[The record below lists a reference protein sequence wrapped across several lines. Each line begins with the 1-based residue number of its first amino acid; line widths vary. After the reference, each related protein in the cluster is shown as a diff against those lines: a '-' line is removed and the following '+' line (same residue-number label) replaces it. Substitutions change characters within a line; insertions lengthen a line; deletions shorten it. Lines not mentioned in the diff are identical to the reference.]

1 MALNGNLRLAIS
13 SDGAL
18 FEPTLAFLRSCG
30 IGVSRSNPRRY
41 IADIP
46 ALPGVTVLFQRG
58 ADITPKVEEGSA
70 DLGVVGLDRYL
81 ERRSGGGD
89 TNIVIDDLDFGRCRL
104 VLGVPDSWVDV
115 VSLADLADLS
125 MEFRQQGRDLR
136 IVTKYPRLV
145 ERFLLRSGINL
156 FSLAHSSGTLE
167 AAVAMGF
174 ADMIA
179 DVSESGTTM
188 RENRLKTISGGS
200 IITSQACLIG
210 NHRLLRGDA
219 GKLDTAKTLVD
230 VMEGHLRARAY
241 YSVTAN
247 MRGETPEDVGRQVL
261 EHTEISGLRGPT
273 ISKVYS
279 EDGGGWYAATVII
292 RKQNLADAVN
302 RLRQA
307 GGTTVTVSH
316 LNYVFNSTC
325 EAQERLTGADQGRGD
340 FC

>member
-1 MALNGNLRLAIS
+1 MVFNGSLRLAIS

-18 FEPTLAFLRSCG
+18 FEPTQAFLRSCG

-46 ALPGVTVLFQRG
+46 ALPGVTVMFQRG

-81 ERRSGGGD
+81 EMSSEGADSGV
-89 TNIVIDDLDFGRCRL
+89 VIDDLDFGRCEL

-156 FSLAHSSGTLE
+156 FSLVHSSGTLE

-174 ADMIA
+174 ADIIA

-188 RENRLKTISGGS
+188 RENRLKTISGGT
-200 IITSQACLIG
+200 IISSQACLIS
-210 NHRLLRGDA
+210 NQRLLSADSA
-219 GKLDTAKTLVD
+219 KLDRAKRLVD
-230 VMEGHLRARAY
+230 VMEGASSIALLLQCYGEYARGNSGRCRTAGTGAHGDKRASGSDNREG
-241 YSVTAN
+241 VLTGR
-247 MRGETPEDVGRQVL
+247 RGMVRRDGHYQEAQPSGR
-261 EHTEISGLRGPT
+261 RGQ
-273 ISKVYS
+273 
-279 EDGGGWYAATVII
+279 AA
-292 RKQNLADAVN
+292 
-302 RLRQA
+302 A
-307 GGTTVTVSH
+307 GGR
-316 LNYVFNSTC
+316 N
-325 EAQERLTGADQGRGD
+325 ERNGL
-340 FC
+340 

>member
-1 MALNGNLRLAIS
+1 MALNGSLRLAIS

-18 FEPTLAFLRSCG
+18 FEPTQAFLRSCG

-41 IADIP
+41 IAGIP
-46 ALPGVTVLFQRG
+46 ALPGVTVMFQRG

-70 DLGVVGLDRYL
+70 DLGIVGLDRYL
-81 ERRSGGGD
+81 EMRSEGGD
-89 TNIVIDDLDFGRCRL
+89 SGVVIDDLDFGRCEL

-125 MEFRQQGRDLR
+125 MEFRQEGRDLR

-156 FSLAHSSGTLE
+156 FSLVHSSGTLE

-188 RENRLKTISGGS
+188 RENRLKTISGGT
-200 IITSQACLIG
+200 IISSQACLIS
-210 NHRLLRGDA
+210 NQRLLSDDD
-219 GKLDTAKTLVD
+219 GKLDRAKTLVD
-230 VMEGHLRARAY
+230 MIEGHLRSKAY

-247 MRGETPEDVGRQVL
+247 MRGEAPEDVARQVL

-273 ISKVYS
+273 IAKVYS
-279 EDGGGWYAATVII
+279 QDGVGWYAATVII
-292 RKQNLADAVN
+292 RKSRLSEAVN

-307 GGTTVTVSH
+307 GGTSVTVSD

-325 EAQERLTGADQGRGD
+325 EAQERLTRGS
-340 FC
+340 

>member
-1 MALNGNLRLAIS
+1 MALNGSLRLAIS

-18 FEPTLAFLRSCG
+18 FEPTQAFLRSCG
-30 IGVSRSNPRRY
+30 IGVSRSNSRRY

-58 ADITPKVEEGSA
+58 ADITPKIEEGSA
-70 DLGVVGLDRYL
+70 DLGIVGLDRYL
-81 ERRSGGGD
+81 EMRSEGGD
-89 TNIVIDDLDFGRCRL
+89 SGVVIDDLDFGRCRL

-156 FSLAHSSGTLE
+156 FSLVHSSGTLE
-167 AAVAMGF
+167 AAVAIGF

-179 DVSESGTTM
+179 DVSESGATM
-188 RENRLKTISGGS
+188 RENRLKTITGGT
-200 IITSQACLIG
+200 IISSQASLVS
-210 NHRLLRGDA
+210 NRRLLSEDA
-219 GKLDTAKTLVD
+219 RKLDSAKTLVD
-230 VMEGHLRARAY
+230 MIEGHLRSRAY
-241 YSVTAN
+241 YSITAN
-247 MRGETPEDVGRQVL
+247 MRGETPEDVARLVL
-261 EHTEISGLRGPT
+261 EHTDISGLRGPT
-273 ISKVYS
+273 IAKVYS
-279 EDGGGWYAATVII
+279 QDGVGWYAATII
-292 RKQNLADAVN
+292 VKKNRLTEAVN

-307 GGTTVTVSH
+307 GGTSVTVTD

-325 EAQERLTGADQGRGD
+325 EAQDRLTGGA
-340 FC
+340 

>member
-1 MALNGNLRLAIS
+1 MAFNGSLRLAIS

-18 FEPTLAFLRSCG
+18 FEPTQTFLRSCG

-46 ALPGVTVLFQRG
+46 ALPGVTVMFQRG
-58 ADITPKVEEGSA
+58 ADIAPKVEEGSA
-70 DLGVVGLDRYL
+70 DLGIVGLDRYL
-81 ERRSGGGD
+81 EMRSEGGD
-89 TNIVIDDLDFGRCRL
+89 SGVVIDDLDFGKCRL

-115 VSLADLADLS
+115 VSLADIADLS

-156 FSLAHSSGTLE
+156 FSLVHSSGTLE

-174 ADMIA
+174 ADIIA

-188 RENRLKTISGGS
+188 RENRLKTISGGT
-200 IITSQACLIG
+200 IISSQACLIS
-210 NHRLLRGDA
+210 NRRLLSEDSA
-219 GKLDTAKTLVD
+219 KLDRAKTLVD
-230 VMEGHLRARAY
+230 VIEGHLRSRAY

-247 MRGETPEDVGRQVL
+247 MRGETPEDVARQVL
-261 EHTEISGLRGPT
+261 EHTDISGLRGPT
-273 ISKVYS
+273 IAKVYS
-279 EDGGGWYAATVII
+279 QDGVGWYAATVII
-292 RKQNLADAVN
+292 RKSRLTEAVN

-307 GGTTVTVSH
+307 GGTSVTVSD
-316 LNYVFNSTC
+316 LNYVFSSTC
-325 EAQERLTGADQGRGD
+325 EAQERLTGVG
-340 FC
+340 